1 MPKALWTQALPAATK
16 YKKSW
21 EIVCKCTWLSP
32 DHHLLKQPLLFS
44 CNLYLLH
51 TSHRK
56 LCKKKR
62 DCVTRWE
69 AATSKS
75 TSLTNF
81 TDPIIDCKI
90 TLLSGLLCVLQC
102 LLLIFQF
109 FLLKMVA
116 APEKTKCSSKFYV
129 CSPETSVT
137 SILLLFE
144 KEKHQINKV
153 FNFRAAI
160 KSAPTNKVTPEL
172 CQIPP

>member
-1 MPKALWTQALPAATK
+1 MNSLLCTRRQKPIQAVLLATNLVAHFL
-16 YKKSW
+16 SPSQLVQCTTLRPF
-21 EIVCKCTWLSP
+21 ICTWVIFL
-32 DHHLLKQPLLFS
+32 DCQK
-44 CNLYLLH
+44 
-51 TSHRK
+51 TSY
-56 LCKKKR
+56 
-62 DCVTRWE
+62 
-69 AATSKS
+69 
-75 TSLTNF
+75 TNQ
-81 TDPIIDCKI
+81 TPIPIINCKI

>member
-1 MPKALWTQALPAATK
+1 M
-16 YKKSW
+16 
-21 EIVCKCTWLSP
+21 
-32 DHHLLKQPLLFS
+32 
-44 CNLYLLH
+44 
-51 TSHRK
+51 
-56 LCKKKR
+56 
-62 DCVTRWE
+62 
-69 AATSKS
+69 
-75 TSLTNF
+75 TNF

-116 APEKTKCSSKFYV
+116 ALEKTKCSSKFYV

-160 KSAPTNKVTPEL
+160 KSAPTKTSLQSSSKEVDNLKPASRPQRKL
-172 CQIPP
+172 PQKSSSSKSDCNCKKMP